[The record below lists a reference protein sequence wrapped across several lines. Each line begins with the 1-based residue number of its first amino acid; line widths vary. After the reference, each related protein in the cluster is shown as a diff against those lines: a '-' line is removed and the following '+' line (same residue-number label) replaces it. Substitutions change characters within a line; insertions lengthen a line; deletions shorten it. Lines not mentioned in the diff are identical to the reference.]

1 MWKTDKRG
9 HLANFNGEKW
19 RLVVL
24 FRLLFEGLDGF
35 FILTFSILGAFM
47 HLPHAMCGQWRFPVL
62 ARATGGRRGQRRQKR
77 ERLQEKSVPPGALSK
92 EVLGR
97 WFWGAMALR

>member
-19 RLVVL
+19 RFVLL

-35 FILTFSILGAFM
+35 SYFDFLYFRRIYASPPRNVRTMAVSRSCAGDRGAQGTKA
-47 HLPHAMCGQWRFPVL
+47 PK
-62 ARATGGRRGQRRQKR
+62 T
-77 ERLQEKSVPPGALSK
+77 
-92 EVLGR
+92 
-97 WFWGAMALR
+97 

>member
-19 RLVVL
+19 RFVLL

-35 FILTFSILGAFM
+35 LILTFSILGAFM

-77 ERLQEKSVPPGALSK
+77 ERLQGKSVPPGALSK
-92 EVLGR
+92 QVLGR
-97 WFWGAMALR
+97 WS